1 MRMSQL
7 SEATGVPVPTIKFYV
22 REGLLAPGSRSLP
35 NQADYDDSHV
45 RRLALI
51 RALLVL
57 GQLSVASARRVL
69 DAIDSELSLP
79 DAFEVAQHATSEQ
92 LDRASVPEAALERL
106 DGILAGWHYFP
117 DNPGRI
123 GAARIL
129 ATLEEVEQR
138 DLSDFAARYAE
149 HALGVAEADLDEV
162 DARPDR
168 ASKVE
173 TVVVGTVLGDA
184 LFAALRRV
192 AQEHV
197 TSVRY
202 SQPGPPTPEG

>member
-7 SEATGVPVPTIKFYV
+7 SEVTGVPVPTIKYYV
-22 REGLLAPGSRSLP
+22 REGLLAPGTRSLP
-35 NQADYDDSHV
+35 NQASYDESHA
-45 RRLALI
+45 RRLGLI
-51 RALLVL
+51 RALLAQ
-57 GQLSVASARRVL
+57 GQLSVAAARRVL

-79 DAFEVAQHATSEQ
+79 EAFEIAQHATSEQ
-92 LDRASVPEAALERL
+92 LDPASVPEGALDRL
-106 DGILAGWHYFP
+106 DGLLAGWRYLP
-117 DNPGRI
+117 ENPGRI

-138 DLSDFAARYAE
+138 ELSAFVTRYAE

-168 ASKVE
+168 ASKVA
-173 TVVVGTVLGDA
+173 TVVIGTVLGDA

-197 TSVRY
+197 TSLRY
-202 SQPGPPTPEG
+202 GQAEP

>member
-1 MRMSQL
+1 VG
-7 SEATGVPVPTIKFYV
+7 A
-22 REGLLAPGSRSLP
+22 
-35 NQADYDDSHV
+35 
-45 RRLALI
+45 
-51 RALLVL
+51 
-57 GQLSVASARRVL
+57 ARRVPPAL
-69 DAIDSELSLP
+69 DSELSLP
-79 DAFEVAQHATSEQ
+79 EAFEVAQHATSEQ
-92 LDRASVPEAALERL
+92 LDPGSVPQAALDRL
-106 DGILAGWHYFP
+106 DGILEGWRYLP

-129 ATLEEVEQR
+129 ATFEEVEGR
-138 DLSDFAARYAE
+138 ELTDFASRYAE

-202 SQPGPPTPEG
+202 SPPPEV

>member
-7 SEATGVPVPTIKFYV
+7 SEVTGVPVPTIKYYV
-22 REGLLAPGSRSLP
+22 REGLLAPGTRSLP
-35 NQADYDDSHV
+35 NQASYDESHA
-45 RRLALI
+45 RRLGLI
-51 RALLVL
+51 RALLAQ
-57 GQLSVASARRVL
+57 GQLSVAAARRVL

-79 DAFEVAQHATSEQ
+79 EAFEVAQHATSEQ
-92 LDRASVPEAALERL
+92 LDPASVSEAALDRL
-106 DGILAGWHYFP
+106 DGLLAGWRYLP

-123 GAARIL
+123 AAARIL

-138 DLSDFAARYAE
+138 ELTAFATRYAE

-173 TVVVGTVLGDA
+173 TVVIGTVLGDA

-202 SQPGPPTPEG
+202 SHPAP

>member
-7 SEATGVPVPTIKFYV
+7 SEVTGVPVPTIKYYV
-22 REGLLAPGSRSLP
+22 REGLLAPGARSLP
-35 NQADYDDSHV
+35 NQASYDDSHV

-51 RALLVL
+51 RALLAI
-57 GQLSVASARRVL
+57 GQLSIASARRVL
-69 DAIDSELSLP
+69 DAIDSEISLP
-79 DAFEVAQHATSEQ
+79 EAFEVAQHAASEA
-92 LDRASVPEAALERL
+92 LDHGAVPQAALDRL
-106 DGILAGWHYFP
+106 DGLLAGWRYLP
-117 DNPGRI
+117 NNPGRI

-138 DLSDFAARYAE
+138 DLSDFVTKYSGL
-149 HALGVAEADLDEV
+149 ALGVAEADLDEV
-162 DARPDR
+162 AARPDR
-168 ASKVE
+168 AAKVE
-173 TVVVGTVLGDA
+173 TVVIGTVLGDA

-202 SQPGPPTPEG
+202 SSLEGETTRA

>member
-7 SEATGVPVPTIKFYV
+7 SEATGVPVPTIKFYL
-22 REGLLAPGSRSLP
+22 REGLLSPGTRSLP
-35 NQADYDDSHV
+35 NQASYDESHV

-51 RALLVL
+51 RALLVP

-79 DAFEVAQHATSEQ
+79 ETFEIAQHATSEQ
-92 LDRASVPEAALERL
+92 LDPASVPEAALDRL
-106 DGILAGWHYFP
+106 DGLLSDWRYTPG
-117 DNPGRI
+117 NPGRI
-123 GAARIL
+123 DAARVL
-129 ATLEEVEQR
+129 ATFEEVEQR
-138 DLSDFAARYAE
+138 ELSEFVARYAR
-149 HALGVAEADLDEV
+149 HALGVAEADLDEIE
-162 DARPDR
+162 ARPDR

-184 LFAALRRV
+184 LFAALRRI

-202 SQPGPPTPEG
+202 GPQP

>member
-7 SEATGVPVPTIKFYV
+7 SEVTGVPVPTIKYYV
-22 REGLLAPGSRSLP
+22 REGLLAPGTRSLP
-35 NQADYDDSHV
+35 NQASYDESHA
-45 RRLALI
+45 RRLGLI
-51 RALLVL
+51 RALLAQ
-57 GQLSVASARRVL
+57 GQLSVAAARRVL

-79 DAFEVAQHATSEQ
+79 EAFEIAQHATSEQ
-92 LDRASVPEAALERL
+92 LDPASVPEGALDRL
-106 DGILAGWHYFP
+106 DGLLAGWRYLP
-117 DNPGRI
+117 ENPGRI

-129 ATLEEVEQR
+129 ATLVEVEQR
-138 DLSDFAARYAE
+138 ELSAFVTRYAE

-168 ASKVE
+168 ASKVA
-173 TVVVGTVLGDA
+173 TVVIGTVLGDA

-197 TSVRY
+197 TSLRY
-202 SQPGPPTPEG
+202 GQAEP

>member
-7 SEATGVPVPTIKFYV
+7 SEETGVPVPTIKYYV
-22 REGLLAPGSRSLP
+22 REGLLAPGTRSLP
-35 NQADYDDSHV
+35 NQANYDESHA
-45 RRLALI
+45 RRLGLI
-51 RALLVL
+51 RALLAQ

-79 DAFEVAQHATSEQ
+79 EAFEVAQHATTEH
-92 LDRASVPEAALERL
+92 LDPASVSDVALERL
-106 DGILAGWHYFP
+106 DGLLAGWRYLP

-123 GAARIL
+123 AAARIL
-129 ATLEEVEQR
+129 ATLEQVEQR
-138 DLSDFAARYAE
+138 ELTAFATRYAE

-173 TVVVGTVLGDA
+173 TVVIGTVLGDA

-202 SQPGPPTPEG
+202 SHPAP